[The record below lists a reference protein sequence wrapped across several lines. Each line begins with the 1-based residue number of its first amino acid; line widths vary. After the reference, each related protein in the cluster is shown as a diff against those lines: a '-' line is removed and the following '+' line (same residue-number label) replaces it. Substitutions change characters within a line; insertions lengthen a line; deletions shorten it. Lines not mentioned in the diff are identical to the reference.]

1 MPLIATVAEDAA
13 TGPLRQLYDADLAA
27 QGYVANYTQLLSA
40 RPEVYAAWRA
50 LIGAIRSH
58 MHLRR
63 YELVTFAAAGAL
75 RCSYCLLAHGAVLRK
90 NFFSAAEVAAIATD
104 YRAAGLPA
112 EDVAIMAFAQ
122 KVTLA
127 AHTVTQADVDG
138 LRAHGLTDPEI
149 LDIVLATA
157 ARNFFSKTL
166 DALAAEPDA
175 VYHDLEPELQ
185 AALAQGRPFEA
196 HDHSAPQVAATP

>member
-1 MPLIATVAEDAA
+1 MAFIVTVTEDEA
-13 TGPLRQLYDADLAA
+13 TGPLRELYDADLAG
-27 QGYVANYTQLLSA
+27 QGYIANYTRLFSA
-40 RPEVYAAWRA
+40 RPEVYTAWRA

-58 MHLRR
+58 MKLRR
-63 YELVTFAAAGAL
+63 YELVTFAAATAL
-75 RCSYCLLAHGAVLRK
+75 QCSYCLLAHGAVLRK
-90 NFFSAAEVAAIATD
+90 NFFSAAEVAAIVTD
-104 YRAAGLPA
+104 YRTAGLPP

-122 KVTLA
+122 KVTVA
-127 AHTVTQADVDG
+127 AHTVTQADVDA
-138 LRAHGLTDPEI
+138 LRAHGLTDEEI

-185 AALAQGRPFEA
+185 AALALGRPFEEPIPA
-196 HDHSAPQVAATP
+196 APAAS

>member
-1 MPLIATVAEDAA
+1 MAFITTVTEDAA
-13 TGPLRQLYDADLAA
+13 TGLLRDLYDAELAG
-27 QGYVANYTQLLSA
+27 QGYIANYTQLLSA

-63 YELVTFAAAGAL
+63 YELVTFAAAAAL

-104 YRAAGLPA
+104 YRTAGLPA

-127 AHTVTQADVDG
+127 AHTVTQGDVDS
-138 LRAHGLTDPEI
+138 LRAYGLTDAEI

-196 HDHSAPQVAATP
+196 HSHIVPPVPAPP